1 VAHILLIN
9 SGLTGILNASFEV
22 INRLEKAG
30 HRVTF
35 ASPEKVGE
43 KVIRQGFEYVQLP
56 PMNFFPEPEL
66 PNYQG
71 RFRKLKRLWY
81 KWLHVKQRRKAAVEA
96 LGMDI
101 FAEKVREISPDLI
114 LIDVELHEHLMTA
127 ISMKIPTILLSQWF
141 SLWKRKGLPPLLHET
156 IPGKGF
162 RGSWLGL
169 EWAWSKIKVNRW
181 RIFWKK
187 KLRSGG
193 TNRRSIL
200 KKYARTIGFSLKYA
214 SENYWP
220 GPLTYNTLPVLN
232 MTLEEMEFPH
242 SIRPNSHYIGAMVFE
257 KRKDIQIDIST
268 EKRLNEIFETKQ
280 KTGAKLIY
288 CSVSTFRKGDSKFLK
303 KLTEAVKNREDWIL
317 IIGLGGKLNT
327 DFLEPM
333 PKNVHAFEWIPQLKV
348 LAQADCSINHGGI
361 HTINECIHFRVPML
375 VYSGKRSDQNGCAAR
390 VAYHNL
396 GIMADKDK
404 DGVAEIRGN
413 IESILESEVYQTNI
427 DRMYECYRRYE
438 KEAVLE
444 KFIEG
449 FLKE

>member
-1 VAHILLIN
+1 
-9 SGLTGILNASFEV
+9 
-22 INRLEKAG
+22 
-30 HRVTF
+30 
-35 ASPEKVGE
+35 
-43 KVIRQGFEYVQLP
+43 
-56 PMNFFPEPEL
+56 
-66 PNYQG
+66 
-71 RFRKLKRLWY
+71 
-81 KWLHVKQRRKAAVEA
+81 
-96 LGMDI
+96 
-101 FAEKVREISPDLI
+101 
-114 LIDVELHEHLMTA
+114 
-127 ISMKIPTILLSQWF
+127 
-141 SLWKRKGLPPLLHET
+141 
-156 IPGKGF
+156 
-162 RGSWLGL
+162 
-169 EWAWSKIKVNRW
+169 
-181 RIFWKK
+181 
-187 KLRSGG
+187 
-193 TNRRSIL
+193 
-200 KKYARTIGFSLKYA
+200 
-214 SENYWP
+214 
-220 GPLTYNTLPVLN
+220 